1 MGLVSILG
9 FTTPIPYPF
18 GAERTGYLV
27 TDVNAATE
35 VARSNGADVVVAPFS
50 DPIGRDVIIEWPGG
64 VHMQLYSHRAQRYAP
79 LVARTGESCV
89 RLTRQSRRIYSGFR
103 DVCPWK
109 CRVGRL
115 QCTRHRR
122 WHPNETYRRVRI
134 ESVFGRMT
142 VLITDGHL
150 PYPYGRETTGYEV
163 ADLRITL
170 KKAVASGAAIIV
182 APYSAPGREAAIVQ
196 FPGGYVAE
204 IHASTKQRSLCDR
217 FGRCGDLNKVGDDAR
232 IQHVDSIAAGNLAP
246 RCAGPART

>member
-1 MGLVSILG
+1 
-9 FTTPIPYPF
+9 
-18 GAERTGYLV
+18 
-27 TDVNAATE
+27 
-35 VARSNGADVVVAPFS
+35 
-50 DPIGRDVIIEWPGG
+50 
-64 VHMQLYSHRAQRYAP
+64 MQLYSHNVPPRYAP
-79 LVARTGESCV
+79 LVAVPENRV
-89 RLTRQSRRIYSGFR
+89 YVSRDKADEFIR
-103 DVCPWK
+103 DFVTFAHGSVASDVADAP
-109 CRVGRL
+109 GIEIGN
-115 QCTRHRR
+115 
-122 WHPNETYRRVRI
+122 PNETYRRVRI